1 MKTWHKYWP
10 FVVIDLRLV
19 INFTLSEDLLVLE
32 SNITKPNN
40 LITFITLVHYLTLI
54 EVSELLTSKEFDV
67 ILVETPE
74 ISSSFIKPRPLLQ

>member
-10 FVVIDLRLV
+10 FAVIDLRLV
-19 INFTLSEDLLVLE
+19 INFTLSEDLMVLE

-40 LITFITLVHYLTLI
+40 LITFITPVHYITLI

-74 ISSSFIKPRPLLQ
+74 SSSSFIV